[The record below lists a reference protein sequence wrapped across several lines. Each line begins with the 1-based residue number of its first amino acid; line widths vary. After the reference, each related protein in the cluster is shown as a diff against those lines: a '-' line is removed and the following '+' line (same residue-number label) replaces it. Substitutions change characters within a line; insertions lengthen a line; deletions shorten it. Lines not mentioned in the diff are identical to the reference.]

1 MLPDTAPAS
10 DGKIHDGPRVSGLQ
24 LSPISSPRLL
34 LLLLPCC
41 CCWCW
46 WWHVSVQSGLQHR
59 LQLLRP
65 VSILLA
71 GARECHQQE
80 YKQEVHPHVTI
91 FLHSVLSLSSVRV
104 LQPGHNSNHVQDCYN
119 VHTQDLY
126 CYVSH
131 LPCLPWTCP
140 LCL

>member
-1 MLPDTAPAS
+1 MLPDTAPTS
-10 DGKIHDGPRVSGLQ
+10 DGKVHDGPRVSGLQ

-34 LLLLPCC
+34 LLLPR
-41 CCWCW
+41 W
-46 WWHVSVQSGLQHR
+46 WWWWWQVSVQSGLQHR

-91 FLHSVLSLSSVRV
+91 FLHSVLR
-104 LQPGHNSNHVQDCYN
+104 PAD
-119 VHTQDLY
+119 
-126 CYVSH
+126 
-131 LPCLPWTCP
+131 
-140 LCL
+140 